1 MGGDKGSAD
10 SSGMME
16 AMASAQAAQEAYAL
30 GEQQLQWTQQVW
42 NQEQPLVDASEQ
54 AQINLATQE
63 TQSLT
68 QSQDESA
75 AQWQEYE
82 STFLPLETQFAGQAE
97 NWASPSAIAEAR
109 GQAMSD
115 VAEQGMAGI
124 NSAAET
130 LRSYGVNPASGKYAS
145 LYTSAQPMLGAAE
158 AAAGTTAA
166 QNLRMQQMG
175 LEGQALNT
183 GMGLANSTAG
193 LTQAG
198 TGAAGTAGG
207 LASGAAGTA
216 QSNLSTGS
224 TAMTNPTA
232 WFNAGAN
239 NMNSYVNAVNGY
251 NQSQAEFAQA
261 GASEMAG
268 LGSALGSV
276 VGMGFLGAHI
286 AKGGPVTRFDD
297 GGSVGD
303 GSTGIPPAPSGMPG
317 GMVRISP
324 PPAQPNPAATMA
336 RQAPMLMRAAGG
348 YDDGGPADPQLTP
361 TQGGGATG
369 IPPAPI
375 PPAQYPPGALPSDAT
390 PGGGVPAH
398 ASPSNGAVTDDVPAM
413 LTANEFV
420 IPKDV
425 ATWKGHEYFAKQ
437 IDAARRGQQQFAQ
450 RGDVGGEPADVA
462 PQQPRFVSR
471 PTHMATTRGAIPG
484 MPQQQMMPA

>member
-1 MGGDKGSAD
+1 MGSKGSAD
-10 SSGMME
+10 QSGEMA

-30 GEQQLQWTQQVW
+30 GEQQLQWTQSVW
-42 NQEQPLVDASEQ
+42 NQEQPLVDQSEQ
-54 AQINLATQE
+54 AQIDLSTQE
-63 TQSLT
+63 AQSLA
-68 QSQDESA
+68 QSQAESA
-75 AQWQEYE
+75 AQWQEYQ
-82 STFLPLETQFAGQAE
+82 STFMPLETQFASQAE
-97 NWASPSAIAEAR
+97 NWASPQAISEAR
-109 GQAMSD
+109 GQAMAD
-115 VAEQGMAGI
+115 VGEQGQAGLT
-124 NSAAET
+124 AAGET
-130 LRSYGVNPASGKYAS
+130 LRSYGINPGSGHYAS
-145 LYTSAQPMLGAAE
+145 LYTGAQPMIGAAE

-166 QNLRMQQMG
+166 QNLRMQQME

-183 GMGLANSTAG
+183 GQGLAQSTAG

-224 TAMTNPTA
+224 TAMTAPTA

-261 GASEMAG
+261 GASEMSG

-276 VGMGFLGAHI
+276 AGMGMLKFA

-297 GGSVGD
+297 GGSVD
-303 GSTGIPPAPSGMPG
+303 GTPYAPASGIPPAPTSAPA
-317 GMVRISP
+317 P
-324 PPAQPNPAATMA
+324 PPPSIAQSMMKNPS
-336 RQAPMLMRAAGG
+336 MLMRYAGG
-348 YDDGGPADPQLTP
+348 YDDGGDVGSDPQLTP

-369 IPPAPI
+369 IPPSPI
-375 PPAQYPPGALPSDAT
+375 PPSQYPPGALPSDAT

-398 ASPSNGAVTDDVPAM
+398 ASPSNGQVTDDVPAM

-437 IDAARRGQQQFAQ
+437 IDAARRGQQQFTQ
-450 RGDVGGEPADVA
+450 RGDIGGEPAPA
-462 PQQPRFVSR
+462 SPQPPAFISR
-471 PTHMATTRGAIPG
+471 PPHMGTTRGAIPG
-484 MPQQQMMPA
+484 SPQQQMMPA